1 MTSSTILNSKKFRIS
16 LICAFFLILGGF
28 PKLAMS
34 QESTSENAEKKFE
47 PKDVILEHISDSHS
61 WPLALPF
68 VEEKH
73 IPLPV
78 ILYTDKGLDVFSSG
92 NLYPEGTVYNSGKN
106 GYKLEGNK
114 IVAVDASGSVDE
126 AGSKKILDFSITRNV
141 ISMFMTIAL
150 LLIIFLSISS
160 AYTKRVGKRQRG
172 YNHGLSL

>member
-1 MTSSTILNSKKFRIS
+1 MTNGTILNSKIFRIS

-34 QESTSENAEKKFE
+34 QESTSENTEKKFE

-68 VEEKH
+68 VAEKH

-92 NLYPEGTVYNSGKN
+92 KLLPEGTVYTSEHYS
-106 GYKLEGNK
+106 YKLEANK
-114 IVAVDASGSVDE
+114 IKVVDASGAIDE
-126 AGSKKILDFSITRNV
+126 AAS
-141 ISMFMTIAL
+141 
-150 LLIIFLSISS
+150 
-160 AYTKRVGKRQRG
+160 
-172 YNHGLSL
+172 